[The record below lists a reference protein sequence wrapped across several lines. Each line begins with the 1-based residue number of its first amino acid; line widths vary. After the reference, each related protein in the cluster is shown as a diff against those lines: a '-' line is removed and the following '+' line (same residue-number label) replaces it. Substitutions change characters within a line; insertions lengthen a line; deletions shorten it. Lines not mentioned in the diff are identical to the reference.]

1 MIRAASQSALAD
13 RESFQ
18 EKLMEQRAIQ
28 QRDAAKITERKLR
41 EKKAR
46 YDELDNLIQ
55 SLYESN
61 FSGKISD
68 KRFKSMS
75 ERYEQEQEE
84 LEQTIQQYEQELDS
98 YQKIEVNVDQ
108 FYKLAQRYAEF
119 TELTTPMLN
128 EFVDKIL
135 VHEAEKID
143 GERTQEVEVYLN
155 YIGKFEL
162 PPVELSPE
170 ELEQLEQDRKRRAK
184 QREASRR
191 FRERKRQKQEQTA

>member
-1 MIRAASQSALAD
+1 
-13 RESFQ
+13 
-18 EKLMEQRAIQ
+18 
-28 QRDAAKITERKLR
+28 
-41 EKKAR
+41 
-46 YDELDNLIQ
+46 
-55 SLYESN
+55 
-61 FSGKISD
+61 
-68 KRFKSMS
+68 
-75 ERYEQEQEE
+75 
-84 LEQTIQQYEQELDS
+84 
-98 YQKIEVNVDQ
+98 
-108 FYKLAQRYAEF
+108 
-119 TELTTPMLN
+119 MLN

-135 VHEAEKID
+135 VHEAEKVD